1 MLNQQIRKE
10 SEMKNKNLIVL
21 SLLTTMLISGVFI
34 SAVAAQEDKVDPSEP
49 LGIPDA
55 GLIAPAPDDNS
66 TTTDDETLYHITT
79 DENQTLPRD
88 GPEPG
93 TEDANLIA
101 TNALAGSDNTLAIAA
116 IGVLSCVIIV
126 SAFGVVYYRRSAA
139 EQQI

>member
-21 SLLTTMLISGVFI
+21 SLLATMLISGVFI

-66 TTTDDETLYHITT
+66 TTTDDEPLYHIT
-79 DENQTLPRD
+79 DDNQTLPRD
-88 GPEPG
+88 IPETG

-101 TNALAGSDNTLAIAA
+101 TNTLAGSDNTLAIAA
-116 IGVLSCVIIV
+116 IGVLSCVIV
-126 SAFGVVYYRRSAA
+126 VGAFGVVYYRRSAA
-139 EQQI
+139 KQQI

>member
-21 SLLTTMLISGVFI
+21 SLLATMLISGVFI

-66 TTTDDETLYHITT
+66 TTTDDESLYYIT
-79 DENQTLPRD
+79 DDNQTAPRD
-88 GPEPG
+88 SLVPG
-93 TEDANLIA
+93 TAEDANLIA
-101 TNALAGSDNTLAIAA
+101 TNTLSGSDNTLAIVA

-126 SAFGVVYYRRSAA
+126 GAFGVVYYRRS
-139 EQQI
+139 ESKQQI

>member
-34 SAVAAQEDKVDPSEP
+34 SAVAAQEDKVDSSEP

-66 TTTDDETLYHITT
+66 TTTDDEPLYHITT
-79 DENQTLPRD
+79 DGNQTLPRD
-88 GPEPG
+88 IPEPG

-101 TNALAGSDNTLAIAA
+101 TNTLAGSDNTLAIAA

-126 SAFGVVYYRRSAA
+126 SAFGVVHYRRSAA
-139 EQQI
+139 KQQI

>member
-1 MLNQQIRKE
+1 MLNQLIRKE

-21 SLLTTMLISGVFI
+21 SLLATMLISGVFI

-66 TTTDDETLYHITT
+66 TTTNDEPLYHIT
-79 DENQTLPRD
+79 DDNQTLPRD
-88 GPEPG
+88 APEIS

-101 TNALAGSDNTLAIAA
+101 TNTLAGSDNTLAIAA
-116 IGVLSCVIIV
+116 IGVLSCVILV
-126 SAFGVVYYRRSAA
+126 GTFGVVYYRRSAA
-139 EQQI
+139 KQQI

>member
-21 SLLTTMLISGVFI
+21 SLLATMLISGVFI

-49 LGIPDA
+49 LDIPDA

-66 TTTDDETLYHITT
+66 TTTDDEPLYHIT
-79 DENQTLPRD
+79 DDNQTLPRD
-88 GPEPG
+88 APEIG

-101 TNALAGSDNTLAIAA
+101 TNTLAGSDNTLAIAA
-116 IGVLSCVIIV
+116 IGVLSCVIV
-126 SAFGVVYYRRSAA
+126 VGAFGVVYYRRSAA
-139 EQQI
+139 KQQI

>member
-21 SLLTTMLISGVFI
+21 SLLATMLISGVFI

-66 TTTDDETLYHITT
+66 TTTDDESLYHIT
-79 DENQTLPRD
+79 DDNQTLPRD
-88 GPEPG
+88 SQSQ
-93 TEDANLIA
+93 
-101 TNALAGSDNTLAIAA
+101 ALKTLT
-116 IGVLSCVIIV
+116 S
-126 SAFGVVYYRRSAA
+126 S
-139 EQQI
+139 QPTP

>member
-21 SLLTTMLISGVFI
+21 SLLATMIISGVFI

-66 TTTDDETLYHITT
+66 TTTDDEPLYHIT
-79 DENQTLPRD
+79 DDNNQTLPRD
-88 GPEPG
+88 ISEPG
-93 TEDANLIA
+93 IEDANLIA
-101 TNALAGSDNTLAIAA
+101 TNTLASSDNTLAIAA

-139 EQQI
+139 KQQI

>member
-21 SLLTTMLISGVFI
+21 SLLATMLISGVFI

-66 TTTDDETLYHITT
+66 TTTDDEPLYHIT
-79 DENQTLPRD
+79 DDNQTLPRD
-88 GPEPG
+88 APEIG

-101 TNALAGSDNTLAIAA
+101 TNTLAGSDNTLAIAA
-116 IGVLSCVIIV
+116 IGVLSCVIV
-126 SAFGVVYYRRSAA
+126 VGAFGVVYYRRSAA
-139 EQQI
+139 KQQI

>member
-1 MLNQQIRKE
+1 MLNQLIRKE

-21 SLLTTMLISGVFI
+21 SLLATMLISGVFI

-66 TTTDDETLYHITT
+66 TTTDDEPLYHIT
-79 DENQTLPRD
+79 DDNQTLPRD
-88 GPEPG
+88 APEIG

-101 TNALAGSDNTLAIAA
+101 TNTLAGSDNTLAIAA
-116 IGVLSCVIIV
+116 IGVLSCVILV
-126 SAFGVVYYRRSAA
+126 GTFGVVYYRRSAA
-139 EQQI
+139 KQQI